1 MEKPQIKVLSRN
13 PLQYMRSTKHD
24 IHKVSRNYSPSLHP
38 FPASREYTRALNATK
53 LDRIFAKPFL
63 CCLDGHR
70 DGVYCLAK
78 HPRQLSVLISGA
90 CDGELRVWNL
100 QQSSCIYTVQAHTGF
115 VRGVCMGTDNIISV
129 GDDKCI
135 KLWRDTSL
143 NASGVSSNGNEP
155 VAVILTTQVLMGCDH
170 SCEGSSFAT
179 CGSGEVDLWDE
190 ERADP
195 VSTFKWDTP
204 SNSYADS
211 VNSVKFNPIEKCVLA
226 STASDR

>member
-13 PLQYMRSTKHD
+13 PLHYMRATKHD
-24 IHKVSRNYSPSLHP
+24 IHKISRNYSPSLHP

-63 CCLDGHR
+63 HCLDGHR

-78 HPRQLSVLISGA
+78 HPSQLSVLISGA
-90 CDGELRVWNL
+90 CDGEMRVWNL

-115 VRGVCMGTDNIISV
+115 VRSVCMGAENIISV
-129 GDDKCI
+129 GDDKTI
-135 KLWRDTSL
+135 KLWRDPSY
-143 NASGVSSNGNEP
+143 GGGDNEP
-155 VAVILTTQVLMGCDH
+155 IAVILTSQLLMGCDH
-170 SCEGSSFAT
+170 SCIGNSFAT
-179 CGSGEVDLWDE
+179 CGSGQVDLWE
-190 ERADP
+190 EGRAEA
-195 VSTFKWDTP
+195 VSSFKWDTP

-211 VNSVKFNPIEKCVLA
+211 INSVKFNPVVGNVLA